1 VIALLLSSFPNLN
14 FQTFNMKRNYFLV
27 VLIFIVF
34 FAISFLTNI
43 LGSINPN
50 VSDSFSLNGTMTG
63 LLPFSFFIAYA
74 LMSIPSGMIVQ
85 KYDEKKSLIFAWMLA
100 FTGALLFSLFPSFPV
115 FLGSLFLIG
124 CGMALLQVILY
135 PLLRVAGGEEHFAFN
150 SVFAQLVFGAASFL
164 SPFVYS
170 YLVTHLDHPSEEGG
184 LLISIISSVT
194 PKSLSWVSIYWVFS
208 FVSFLMVT
216 IILLS
221 RIPKVERKEDEIVGA
236 WETHVNLF
244 KQKTVILFFFG
255 IFSYVGTE
263 QGIANWISEF
273 LRTYHGLKPETVG
286 SATVG
291 LFWGMMT
298 IGCVLGMALLK
309 VMDSKIVLRIF
320 TAAAVVILALTL
332 FGNVSIALF
341 GFPALGFC
349 LSVMYAII
357 FSLALNSVSKFHGS
371 FAGIL
376 CTGIAGGAIISLL
389 IGKLKDLIG
398 LQSGMLVL
406 FLPLLYIL
414 SISYWAKPIVTNAT
428 IGNKNSPEN
437 SRE

>member
-1 VIALLLSSFPNLN
+1 
-14 FQTFNMKRNYFLV
+14 MKHPYLV
-27 VLIFIVF
+27 VLIFLIF

-50 VSDSFSLNGTMTG
+50 VTDSFSLNGTMTG

-85 KYDEKKSLIFAWMLA
+85 KYDEKKSLVFAWILA
-100 FTGALLFSLFPSFPV
+100 LTGAIIFSLFPSFPV

-124 CGMALLQVILY
+124 CGMALLQVIIY
-135 PLLRVAGGEEHFAFN
+135 PLLRVAGGETHFAFN

-170 YLVTHLDHPSEEGG
+170 YLVTHLNNPSAADGFFIRF
-184 LLISIISSVT
+184 ISYLT
-194 PKSLSWVSIYWVFS
+194 PDQLPWVSIYWIFTL
-208 FVSFLMVT
+208 VSFLMVT
-216 IILLS
+216 VIVLS
-221 RIPKVERKEDEIVGA
+221 HIPKIVRKEDEIVGA
-236 WETHVNLF
+236 WETHVELF
-244 KQKTVILFFFG
+244 KQKPVLLFFLG
-255 IFSYVGTE
+255 IFAYVGTE

-273 LRTYHGLKPETVG
+273 LRTYHGFKPELKG
-286 SATVG
+286 SETVG

-298 IGCVLGMALLK
+298 IGCVLGMGLLK
-309 VMDSKIVLRIF
+309 IMDSKIVLRLF
-320 TAAAVVILALTL
+320 TAAAIVVLTLTL
-332 FGNVSIALF
+332 FGSAELALF

-349 LSVMYAII
+349 LSVVYAII

-376 CTGIAGGAIISLL
+376 CTGIAGGAIFSLL

-398 LQSGMLVL
+398 LQAGMIILY
-406 FLPLLYIL
+406 LPFAYIL
-414 SISYWAKPIVTNAT
+414 SISFWAKPIVKNST
-428 IGNKNSPEN
+428 IGKS
-437 SRE
+437 

>member
-1 VIALLLSSFPNLN
+1 
-14 FQTFNMKRNYFLV
+14 MKRNYYLV
-27 VLIFIVF
+27 VLIFIIF

-85 KYDEKKSLIFAWMLA
+85 KYNEKKSLIFAWMLA
-100 FTGALLFSLFPSFPV
+100 LTGALVFSFFPSFPV

-124 CGMALLQVILY
+124 CGMALLQVIIY

-170 YLVTHLDHPSEEGG
+170 YLVTHLDHPTEQKG
-184 LLISIISSVT
+184 LLISIISSIT
-194 PKSLSWVSIYWVFS
+194 PKALSWVSIYWVFS

-221 RIPKVERKEDEIVGA
+221 RIPKVARKEDEIVGA
-236 WETHVNLF
+236 WETHVSLF

-320 TAAAVVILALTL
+320 TVAALIILGFTL
-332 FGNVSIALF
+332 HGSASVALF

-376 CTGIAGGAIISLL
+376 CTGIAGGAIVSLL

-414 SISYWAKPIVTNAT
+414 SISFWSKPIVTNAT
-428 IGNKNSPEN
+428 IGK
-437 SRE
+437 

>member
-1 VIALLLSSFPNLN
+1 
-14 FQTFNMKRNYFLV
+14 MKRNYYLI
-27 VLIFIVF
+27 VLIFGVF

-63 LLPFSFFIAYA
+63 MLPFSFFIAYA
-74 LMSIPSGMIVQ
+74 LMSIPAGMIVQ
-85 KYDEKKSLIFAWMLA
+85 RYDEKKSLVFAWVVA
-100 FTGALLFSLFPSFPV
+100 FGGALLFCISPSFPV
-115 FLGSLFLIG
+115 FLISLFLIG
-124 CGMALLQVILY
+124 SGMALLQVIIY

-170 YLVTHLDHPSEEGG
+170 YLVTHLGDPALKHGIVLS
-184 LLISIISSVT
+184 LLSQLT
-194 PKSLSWVSIYWVFS
+194 PANLSWVSIYWIFS
-208 FVSFLMVT
+208 FVSFFMVT

-221 RIPKVERKEDEIVGA
+221 HIPKVIRKEDEIVGA
-236 WETHVNLF
+236 WDTHIELF
-244 KQKTVILFFFG
+244 KQKTVMLYFFG
-255 IFSYVGTE
+255 IFSYVGLE

-273 LRTYHGLKPETVG
+273 LRTYHGFKPEEEG
-286 SATVG
+286 SEIVG

-298 IGCVLGMALLK
+298 VGCLLGMALLK
-309 VMDSKIVLRIF
+309 VLDSKMVLRIF
-320 TAAAVVILALTL
+320 TSVAVVILLFTL
-332 FGNVSIALF
+332 FGNAKVALF

-389 IGKLKDLIG
+389 IGKLKDVIG
-398 LQSGMLVL
+398 LQWGMMVL
-406 FLPLLYIL
+406 FIPLIYIL
-414 SISYWAKPIVTNAT
+414 SISLWAKPIVQNA
-428 IGNKNSPEN
+428 ILGKKKK
-437 SRE
+437 